1 MLFSVSLIAGCNSGQ
16 DGDPATW
23 TITDGAIT
31 SETQQ
36 FEALVTRLGCAG
48 GVTGE
53 VLEPD
58 ISLGADDVTI
68 EFAVDSI
75 SGDQSCPDNDQV
87 AVNIDLGEPIGDRS
101 LVDGACSI
109 REAATTLFC
118 TDEGV
123 RWTPAP
129 PSPDCNGPAAPQRTL
144 DMALVPAPPTARGP
158 DADGR
163 QEFGAQVI
171 EALKPMILG
180 ADTETVAATLR
191 GSGWTVTIVEL
202 PVTTT
207 TATPDLLWS
216 RLVITTCGGRVEAVA
231 FD

>member
-16 DGDPATW
+16 DGDAATW
-23 TITDGAIT
+23 TVTDGAVT

-48 GVTGE
+48 GLTGE

-58 ISLGADDVTI
+58 ISVGSDEVTI
-68 EFAVDSI
+68 EFAVESI
-75 SGDQSCPDNDQV
+75 SGDQTCPGNDQV
-87 AVNIDLGEPIGDRS
+87 AVNVDLGEPIGERK
-101 LVDGACSI
+101 LVDGQCSS
-109 REAATTLFC
+109 EAATTAFC
-118 TDEGV
+118 SDGGI
-123 RWTPAP
+123 RWSPNP
-129 PSPDCNGPAAPQRTL
+129 PPPDCSGPEAPQRDL
-144 DMALVPAPPTARGP
+144 DMTLVPVPPAAAGS
-158 DADGR
+158 DGR
-163 QEFGAQVI
+163 EEFGAEVI

-180 ADTETVAATLR
+180 ADAGRVVATLR
-191 GSGWTVTIVEL
+191 GSGWTVTVVER

-216 RLVITTCGGRVEAVA
+216 RLVITTCGGRVEAIA